1 MLRIKNAVKL
11 TDLLFYESAN
21 SQGKAIANLS
31 SFGTATSSDTDYIQ
45 LSKIS
50 AGFKLTGK
58 VAMSWEDERLSQSN
72 LAYQIKVGN
81 SPKTTSVP
89 EPSTLAAIALAT
101 FAGVGYK
108 RRKSA

>member
-1 MLRIKNAVKL
+1 M
-11 TDLLFYESAN
+11 FYESAN